1 MIKIEDNMPEELKKV
16 VEYMNKNN
24 INLNTNY
31 DDVDDLPEEYGL
43 DFINSKNS
51 IEKPISSTLTNIN
64 FDKVEEEEIDD
75 FL

>member
-1 MIKIEDNMPEELKKV
+1 MIKIEENMPEDLKKV
-16 VEYMNKNN
+16 IEFMNKNS

-31 DDVDDLPEEYGL
+31 DDFVDLPEDDGL
-43 DFINSKNS
+43 DFASSKNS
-51 IEKPISSTLTNIN
+51 IEKQVSPTLTNIN